1 MLIYSIKMQLSEL
14 FRKKTVVFTFFI
26 LLFFVLAN
34 FYQNMF
40 HNLYQD
46 EEVKYISQ
54 MYDPI
59 KLLTLSDWST
69 IGYFMMEYYPL
80 LVVLPTACAYLTD
93 KNTKMKTYIVSR
105 TGCKN
110 YWYGKV
116 ISVFL
121 ITFFIFTVPFL
132 MELLLECICFD
143 MQSAGEPS
151 NIDFIQTIERENL
164 YFLYQI
170 GVPHKII
177 YAALLTVLFGIVSGI
192 LAVFN
197 FAVSTLPFFKYKVF
211 TFFPVYILFY
221 LLSVLEKRLGL
232 GYTLNYYFILRMFNV
247 PAMKYNFSAYF
258 IFLIILLFISLI
270 FIKIKTIRDDLI

>member
-1 MLIYSIKMQLSEL
+1 MLMHSIKMQLSEL
-14 FRKKTVVFTFFI
+14 FRKKSAAFTFFI
-26 LLFFVLAN
+26 LFFFVLTN

-40 HNLYQD
+40 HNLYQN

-80 LVVLPTACAYLTD
+80 LVVIPTACTYLTD
-93 KNTKMKTYIVSR
+93 KNTRIKTYIVSR
-105 TGCKN
+105 TGSKN
-110 YWYGKV
+110 YWYGKT

-121 ITFFIFTVPFL
+121 ITFFVFTVPFL
-132 MELLLECICFD
+132 IEILLECICFY
-143 MQSAGEPS
+143 MQSAGDPS
-151 NIDFIQTIERENL
+151 NFEFLQTIERENQ
-164 YFLYQI
+164 YFLYQL
-170 GVPHKII
+170 GVPHKIL
-177 YAALLTVLFGIVSGI
+177 YAILLTVLFGSVSGI

-197 FAVSTLPFFKYKVF
+197 FAVSTLPFFKYKIF

-221 LLSVLEKRLGL
+221 LISVLEKGLGL
-232 GYTLNYYFILRMFNV
+232 GYTLNYYFILRMYNV
-247 PAMKYNFSAYF
+247 TAMNYNFLVYF
-258 IFLIILLFISLI
+258 VFLMLLLFVSLI

>member
-1 MLIYSIKMQLSEL
+1 
-14 FRKKTVVFTFFI
+14 
-26 LLFFVLAN
+26 
-34 FYQNMF
+34 MF
-40 HNLYQD
+40 HNLYQN

-80 LVVLPTACAYLTD
+80 LVVVPTACAYLTD
-93 KNTKMKTYIVSR
+93 KKTRIKTYIVAR

-121 ITFFIFTVPFL
+121 ITFFIFTVPFFI
-132 MELLLECICFD
+132 ELLLECICFD

-177 YAALLTVLFGIVSGI
+177 YAVLLTVLFGIVSGI

-197 FAVSTLPFFKYKVF
+197 FAVSTLPFFKYKIF

-221 LLSVLEKRLGL
+221 LLSVLEKGFGL

-258 IFLIILLFISLI
+258 IFLIILLFISLV